1 MGVADVKRI
10 TEACAEDMISAGIEQ
25 WNKDYPS
32 LEIITKDAQD
42 GNLFGYETDGKIV
55 GSVMFSM
62 IKDHFYSNINWKT
75 KDSNHIYVHR
85 LAVHPHYQ
93 RQGIA
98 RQLMDFGENLG
109 GEKGCCSVRLD
120 TFSLNPRNNK
130 FYKNREY
137 LYCGD
142 VYFDHKS
149 NAPFYCF
156 ELIL

>member
-1 MGVADVKRI
+1 MG

-25 WNKDYPS
+25 WNTDYPS
-32 LEIITKDAQD
+32 LKIITKDAQD
-42 GNLFGYETDGKIV
+42 GTLFGYERDGKII

-62 IKDHFYSNINWKT
+62 IKDDFYSNIKWKT
-75 KDSNHIYVHR
+75 QDSNHIYVHR
-85 LAVHPHYQ
+85 LAVHPNYQ

-98 RQLMDFGENLG
+98 RELMDFGENLG
-109 GEKGCCSVRLD
+109 REKGCCSVRLD

-130 FYKNREY
+130 FYKNRGY

-149 NAPFYCF
+149 NAP
-156 ELIL
+156 